1 MSTAFL
7 VDNILND
14 KEDRSDSVIS
24 DTDSDATSDLKDSLC
39 GSPESNENITP
50 PHHYYHH
57 HHHHIH
63 QQALSSGNTTNQ
75 LSETLLRTYNTMIR
89 NSDCA
94 TSDDHSD
101 DASNHFIE
109 MCCTKCGHFQ
119 QLNKTRSNNGTNGSG
134 TITGSIA
141 QLIFK
146 LAKYWNWIAKCS
158 AEMEILGEMV
168 EVTFNEIDS
177 ISVSLRLKVI
187 LFIFKGCFHL
197 EIINSE

>member
-1 MSTAFL
+1 MCELNLKVKINFVSLCSIVSVCVHDFITDKMSTAFL

-39 GSPESNENITP
+39 GSPESNENISP

-75 LSETLLRTYNTMIR
+75 FSETLLRTYNTMIR

-119 QLNKTRSNNGTNGSG
+119 QLNKTRNNNGTNGSG
-134 TITGSIA
+134 TNILWITSIN
-141 QLIFK
+141 L
-146 LAKYWNWIAKCS
+146 
-158 AEMEILGEMV
+158 
-168 EVTFNEIDS
+168 
-177 ISVSLRLKVI
+177 
-187 LFIFKGCFHL
+187 
-197 EIINSE
+197 

>member
-14 KEDRSDSVIS
+14 KEDRSDSIVS
-24 DTDSDATSDLKDSLC
+24 DTDSDATSDLKDSVC
-39 GSPESNENITP
+39 GSPESNENISP
-50 PHHYYHH
+50 SHHYYH

-63 QQALSSGNTTNQ
+63 QQASGNTSAQ

-119 QLNKTRSNNGTNGSG
+119 QLNKTRSSNNGTNGSG
-134 TITGSIA
+134 TKCIRKSKNTIHVFKSIKILFA
-141 QLIFK
+141 KQPSIGICSLIEF
-146 LAKYWNWIAKCS
+146 
-158 AEMEILGEMV
+158 
-168 EVTFNEIDS
+168 S
-177 ISVSLRLKVI
+177 ISFERK
-187 LFIFKGCFHL
+187 F
-197 EIINSE
+197 

>member
-24 DTDSDATSDLKDSLC
+24 DTDSDATSDLKDSSC
-39 GSPESNENITP
+39 GSPESNENLSL

-57 HHHHIH
+57 HHHHHHHIH
-63 QQALSSGNTTNQ
+63 QQTVATGNTTTNQ

-89 NSDCA
+89 NNECA
-94 TSDDHSD
+94 NSDDHSN

-119 QLNKTRSNNGTNGSG
+119 QLNKTRRNSGGGGGGTNGSG
-134 TITGSIA
+134 T
-141 QLIFK
+141 
-146 LAKYWNWIAKCS
+146 
-158 AEMEILGEMV
+158 
-168 EVTFNEIDS
+168 NEPDS
-177 ISVSLRLKVI
+177 IIKLKKNHFMCI
-187 LFIFKGCFHL
+187 TAF
-197 EIINSE
+197 NSR